1 MKYFHFQQ
9 RDALDPYATL
19 LTGGECNEQ
28 RLTVDALLAVEIR
41 LPKPNSEGTGRDYSE
56 EAIVERD
63 PAYRLPEGTGCEEP
77 TVEAVSAEVRRDL
90 ARRLHE
96 LGMSRARA
104 AAVASL

>member
-1 MKYFHFQQ
+1 MTYFHQQ
-9 RDALDPYATL
+9 KRDALDPSATL
-19 LTGGECNEQ
+19 LVGGECNEQ
-28 RLTVDALLAVEIR
+28 RPTVEALLAVETC
-41 LPKPNSEGTGRDYSE
+41 LPKPKSEGTYADYSE

-77 TVEAVSAEVRRDL
+77 TVEAVSAEVRQDL

-96 LGMSRARA
+96 LGMSPARA